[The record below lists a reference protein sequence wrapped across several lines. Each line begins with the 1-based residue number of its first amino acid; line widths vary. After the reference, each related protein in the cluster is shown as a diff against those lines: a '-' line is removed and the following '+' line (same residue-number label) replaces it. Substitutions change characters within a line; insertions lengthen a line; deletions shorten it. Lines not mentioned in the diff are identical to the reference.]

1 MLPPVHRLQVPPR
14 TLDIARDKPTNTP
27 KYQTIGEHYDALG
40 RNENKKKPPDRRV
53 DVEVEPGWCW
63 LCCLV
68 CCSESWC

>member
-1 MLPPVHRLQVPPR
+1 MLPSVHRLQVPPR
-14 TLDIARDKPTNTP
+14 TLDISRDDTP
-27 KYQTIGEHYDALG
+27 KYQPVGEKYDALG
-40 RNENKKKPPDRRV
+40 RDENKKKTPDRRV